1 MTLNLLVAGLLFTP
15 LAWAVVSLL
24 IGFRAGRWLAGAGM
38 VLQAGVTLGLVWT
51 LTGQGGFEYAL
62 GDWQPPLGIGL
73 RVDGMA
79 LTLVLLTTLVAS
91 ACGLHA
97 AGYLEADRPGQ
108 RYFWPLF
115 WFLWAGINGVWLA
128 GDIFNIYVGLE
139 LVTLAAVGLVALSGE
154 PPALRA
160 ALRYL
165 FAALAGSLA
174 FLLGVALLYGAY
186 GTLSLRLLAE
196 AVQADGTGSAALALM
211 FAGLAVKTAL
221 FPVHA
226 WLPPAHGIAHAPVSA
241 LLSALVVKASAW
253 VAIRLWLDLGPVL
266 GSSGGAFL
274 MGLLGTAA
282 IVWGSWMAWCQTGLK
297 KLVAYSSVG
306 QVGYLFLLF
315 PLTFAVSDR
324 VAELATQGVM
334 LHLISHALAKAALFM
349 AAGNLIWAVGDGRI
363 VSLAGAGRH
372 LPLSLFA
379 FGLAAVSIMGLP
391 PSGGFTAKWL
401 LLQAAWQ
408 AGQWGWA
415 LAVLVGGLLAALY
428 VFKVFAACY
437 VDKASGDD
445 FHYPPRRLDL
455 MPLGLAV
462 MALGLGLVAGL
473 PLHWMGIGGAP

>member
-24 IGFRAGRWLAGAGM
+24 IDFRAGRWLAGAGM
-38 VLQAGVTLGLVWT
+38 ALQAGVALGLVGA
-51 LTGQGGFEYAL
+51 LAGQGGFEYAL
-62 GDWQPPLGIGL
+62 GDWPPPLGIGL
-73 RVDGMA
+73 RVDGLS

-97 AGYLEADRPGQ
+97 AGYLDADGPGQ
-108 RYFWPLF
+108 RWFWPLF

-128 GDIFNIYVGLE
+128 ADIFNIYVALE

-186 GTLSLRLLAE
+186 GTLSLRLLTE
-196 AVQADGTGSAALALM
+196 AVQAEGTGSAALALM

-221 FPVHA
+221 FPLHA

-241 LLSALVVKASAW
+241 LLSSLVVKASSY
-253 VAIRLWLDLGPVL
+253 VAIRLWLDLGPSL
-266 GSSGGAFL
+266 GSSGGALF

-297 KLVAYSSVG
+297 RLVAYSSVG

-315 PLTFAVSDR
+315 PLTFEVSAQ
-324 VAELATQGVM
+324 VADLARQGVM

-349 AAGNLIWAVGDGRI
+349 AAGNLILAVGDGRI

-379 FGLAAVSIMGLP
+379 LGLVAVSIMGLP

-408 AGQWGWA
+408 AGQWWWA
-415 LAVLVGGLLAALY
+415 LVVLVGGLLSALY
-428 VFKVFAACY
+428 IFKVFGACY
-437 VDKASGDD
+437 VDRASGED
-445 FHYPPRRLDL
+445 FHYPSRWLDL
-455 MPLGLAV
+455 WPMGLALI
-462 MALGLGLVAGL
+462 ALGLGLVAGF
-473 PLHWMGIGGAP
+473 PLNWMGPGGTP

>member
-24 IGFRAGRWLAGAGM
+24 IGFRAGRWLSGAGM
-38 VLQAGVTLGLVWT
+38 ALQTGVALGLVWA
-51 LTGQGGFEYAL
+51 LAGQGGFEYAL
-62 GDWQPPLGIGL
+62 GGWQPPLGIGL
-73 RVDGMA
+73 RVDGLV

-97 AGYLEADRPGQ
+97 AGYLDADRPGQ

-128 GDIFNIYVGLE
+128 GDIFNIYVALE

-186 GTLSLRLLAE
+186 GTLSVRLLAE
-196 AVQADGTGSAALALM
+196 TVQADGTGSAALALM

-241 LLSALVVKASAW
+241 LLSALVVKASSY
-253 VAIRLWLDLGPVL
+253 VAIRLWLDLGPTL
-266 GSSGGAFL
+266 GSAEGAFL
-274 MGLLGTAA
+274 MGLLGSAA
-282 IVWGSWMAWCQTGLK
+282 IVWGSWMAWCQSHLK
-297 KLVAYSSVG
+297 MLVAYSSVG

-315 PLTFAVSDR
+315 PLTFEVSAQ
-324 VAELATQGVM
+324 VAELARQGVM

-349 AAGNLIWAVGDGRI
+349 AAGNLILAVGDGRI
-363 VSLAGAGRH
+363 TSLAGAGRC

-379 FGLAAVSIMGLP
+379 FSLAAVSIMGLP

-408 AGQWGWA
+408 SGQWGWA
-415 LAVLVGGLLAALY
+415 LVILVGGLLSALY
-428 VFKVFAACY
+428 IFKVFAACY
-437 VDKASGDD
+437 VKKDGGDK
-445 FHYPPRRLDL
+445 FHYPSWRLDL
-455 MPLGLAV
+455 MPMGLALT
-462 MALGLGLVAGL
+462 ALGLGLAAGA
-473 PLHWMGIGGAP
+473 PLAMLEIGGAP